1 LIDAYLAGDNDT
13 ARGIHLGLLP
23 VIKTLMTTAANP
35 VPVKSVMNAL
45 GFPAGPF
52 RLPLVPL
59 TDEQLHSVMHV
70 VKEAGDLITFKAVQK
85 VA

>member
-1 LIDAYLAGDNDT
+1 
-13 ARGIHLGLLP
+13 
-23 VIKTLMTTAANP
+23 VIKTLMTTASNP
-35 VPVKSVMNAL
+35 VPIKSVLNAM

-59 TDEQLHSVMHV
+59 TDEQLKSVMLTV
-70 VKEAGDLITFKAVQK
+70 NEAREYISFNAKAGVK